1 MILEKELHIPLR
13 QVRGETF
20 FMYTIMI
27 VEDDPKI
34 AGLLQSHIERYGDRA
49 VAVEDFEQVVQQ
61 FEQIKPHVVLLD
73 INLPSYDGF
82 YWCRQIRSIST
93 CPIIFISARSG
104 KMDQVMALENGAD
117 DYITKPFEHE
127 IVMAKIRS
135 QLRRVYGD
143 YAARHEERKV
153 ELDGL
158 TVYLERLEMALG
170 DRKIQLTK
178 KETILL
184 ETLLRRSPKL
194 VSRETILEK
203 LWDDSFVDDNTLSVN
218 VTRVR
223 KRLMEL
229 GITDALETVR
239 GSGYRLNSN
248 WKASSPS

>member
-1 MILEKELHIPLR
+1 
-13 QVRGETF
+13 
-20 FMYTIMI
+20 MYTIMI
-27 VEDDPKI
+27 IEDDPKI

-61 FEQIKPHVVLLD
+61 FEQMKPHVVLLD

-158 TVYLERLEMALG
+158 TVYLERLEMELG

-223 KRLMEL
+223 KRLTEL

>member
-1 MILEKELHIPLR
+1 
-13 QVRGETF
+13 
-20 FMYTIMI
+20 MYTIMI
-27 VEDDPKI
+27 IEDDPKI

-61 FEQIKPHVVLLD
+61 FEQVKPHVVLLD

-158 TVYLERLEMALG
+158 TVYLERLEMELG

-223 KRLMEL
+223 KRLTEL

>member
-1 MILEKELHIPLR
+1 
-13 QVRGETF
+13 
-20 FMYTIMI
+20 MYTIMI
-27 VEDDPKI
+27 IEDDPKI
-34 AGLLQSHIERYGDRA
+34 AGLLQSHIERYGDKV

-143 YAARHEERKV
+143 YAARNEERKV

-158 TVYLERLEMALG
+158 TVYLERLEMELG

-223 KRLMEL
+223 KRLTEL